1 MLAGWVTSLVY
12 VNLIYTLCIS
22 YGDIGKA
29 VSVILMVLQVAG
41 TGGNFPI
48 DLAPAFFRKLYSALP
63 FVYSMNAM
71 RECVAGFYGNY
82 YWEQLGTLL
91 LYLIPS
97 LLLGLVLRLPIIKWN
112 EHFEEKLE
120 STKLF

>member
-1 MLAGWVTSLVY
+1 M
-12 VNLIYTLCIS
+12 IYTLCVS
-22 YGDIGKA
+22 FGDIGKA

-48 DLAPAFFRKLYSALP
+48 ELAPAFFQKLYNALP

-71 RECVAGFYGNY
+71 RETVAGFYGNY
-82 YWEQLGTLL
+82 YWNQLGTLL

-97 LLLGLVLRLPIIKWN
+97 LVLGLILRMPIIRWN